1 VPFDGNTLT
10 LAPGIV
16 MTRNVGRTDQV
27 IRIVVG
33 LALLALVFVGPK
45 TPLGY
50 FGLIPLVTGLF
61 GTCPL
66 YALLGISTRER
77 AADHTAHV

>member
-1 VPFDGNTLT
+1 
-10 LAPGIV
+10 

-33 LALLALVFVGPK
+33 LVLLALVFVGPK

-50 FGLIPLVTGLF
+50 VGLIPLVTGLF
-61 GTCPL
+61 GSCPV
-66 YALLGISTRER
+66 YSLLGISTRER
-77 AADHTAHV
+77 PTDRTAHV